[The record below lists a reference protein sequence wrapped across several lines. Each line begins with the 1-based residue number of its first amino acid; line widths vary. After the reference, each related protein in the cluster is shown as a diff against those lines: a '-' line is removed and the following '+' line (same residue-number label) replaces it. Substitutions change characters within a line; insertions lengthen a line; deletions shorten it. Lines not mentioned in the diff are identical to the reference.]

1 MAMIGAAV
9 ALPSED
15 EAGEADAFARELSDV
30 AATALRLARTTGCS
44 AEEAADVVQDAA
56 ISAWRHREQRLGD
69 FRPWFLAIVR
79 RRAMRR
85 RRPIPLLPAFW
96 SPRAEEWPRTRDL
109 DPDLAAAMRALPPRQ
124 RTALWL
130 RYGCDLSTAATAEVL
145 ETSET
150 ACKQLLLRAREALR
164 RRLGEDTA

>member
-1 MAMIGAAV
+1 MTGGAV
-9 ALPSED
+9 ALPSAD
-15 EAGEADAFARELSDV
+15 EAADADAFGSDLSDV
-30 AATALRLARTTGCS
+30 AATALRLARTAGCS
-44 AEEAADVVQDAA
+44 TEEAADVVQDAA

-69 FRPWFLAIVR
+69 FRPWFLAIVH
-79 RRAMRR
+79 RRAVRR

-96 SPRAEEWPRTRDL
+96 SPRTEDWPRDNGL
-109 DPDLAAAMRALPPRQ
+109 DPDLAAALRALPSRQ

-130 RYGCDLSTAATAEVL
+130 RYGCDMSTAATAEIL
-145 ETSET
+145 GTTET